1 MLNFIMVSVVMLNVV
16 APLQTACS
24 LLCSSISSSLLAVPQ
39 FFQVDAEKIQENT
52 FLFSQMEV
60 YPLPFKPYIDDFNSQ
75 PFVPKDPWD
84 LVSILFNFFLRHL
97 HPEACTIKIF

>member
-1 MLNFIMVSVVMLNVV
+1 MSWRRSKQLAAYSAAASHL
-16 APLQTACS
+16 PLQ
-24 LLCSSISSSLLAVPQ
+24 LYPN
-39 FFQVDAEKIQENT
+39 FFQVDAAKIQENT

-84 LVSILFNFFLRHL
+84 LVSILLNFFLRHL
-97 HPEACTIKIF
+97 HPEACPIKIF

>member
-1 MLNFIMVSVVMLNVV
+1 MSWRRSKQLAAYSAASHLL
-16 APLQTACS
+16 LQ
-24 LLCSSISSSLLAVPQ
+24 LYPH
-39 FFQVDAEKIQENT
+39 FFQVDAAKIQENT

-84 LVSILFNFFLRHL
+84 LVSILFNFFLRQL
-97 HPEACTIKIF
+97 HPVACTMKIF